1 MVSFASDPTPV
12 AFVVAAVAALLL
24 PLPAAAAPVA
34 SGNAVGAG

>member
-24 PLPAAAAPVA
+24 PPAAAAPVA
-34 SGNAVGAG
+34 SGSAVGAG